1 MQPMLFPFP
10 FPYQTS
16 DACILQPRST
26 IHFRRVTSL
35 WLKEQGR
42 KGANTLSVVI
52 LKYSQAESQQYVP
65 IRWPCCWNNLQTR
78 KHSSSVLHLGNEN
91 YFLELLKY
99 ILVCTVMKKR
109 EKKGQLFCQNTHLA
123 LIHNIPEQMH
133 PTVIFLPKCYSI
145 LHESVNLLQC

>member
-1 MQPMLFPFP
+1 MQLMLFPFP

-16 DACILQPRST
+16 DVCILQPRST

-42 KGANTLSVVI
+42 NGANTLSVVI

-65 IRWPCCWNNLQTR
+65 IRWPCCWNNLQTS

-99 ILVCTVMKKR
+99 ILVCTVMKKKER
-109 EKKGQLFCQNTHLA
+109 KKDNYFAKIHIWLWSITFQNKCIQLWFSYQ
-123 LIHNIPEQMH
+123 
-133 PTVIFLPKCYSI
+133 
-145 LHESVNLLQC
+145 SVTASYMSQ